1 MGRLTARRK
10 VIRVDLATGSTSRSE
25 TAAVEEPLELRV
37 DDAVLTVTMR
47 TPGHDVELAHGLL
60 RSEGVI
66 SDPDDVIAA
75 RYCTDTE
82 TLNVLQVQLRTTA
95 KTLPVSAQRSLASY
109 GGCGLCGKSSIDAV
123 TGSAAFTRQAI
134 VSEPATTFDVQRV
147 AELPQLLRAGQPVFD
162 RTGGTHAAGLFGRS
176 GDAIVIR
183 EDIGRHNAVDKV
195 TGWALMNRQ
204 ATDETILMVS
214 SRASFE
220 IVQKAAMAGIPVL
233 ACVSAPSSLAIDAA
247 AEFGMT
253 LVAFVRGTR
262 MTVCTHPERLG
273 LTFGA

>member
-95 KTLPVSAQRSLASY
+95 RRCRCPPSAVWRRTAGAVFAANQAS
-109 GGCGLCGKSSIDAV
+109 
-123 TGSAAFTRQAI
+123 T
-134 VSEPATTFDVQRV
+134 P
-147 AELPQLLRAGQPVFD
+147 
-162 RTGGTHAAGLFGRS
+162 
-176 GDAIVIR
+176 
-183 EDIGRHNAVDKV
+183 
-195 TGWALMNRQ
+195 
-204 ATDETILMVS
+204 
-214 SRASFE
+214 
-220 IVQKAAMAGIPVL
+220 
-233 ACVSAPSSLAIDAA
+233 
-247 AEFGMT
+247 
-253 LVAFVRGTR
+253 
-262 MTVCTHPERLG
+262 
-273 LTFGA
+273 

>member
-1 MGRLTARRK
+1 M
-10 VIRVDLATGSTSRSE
+10 
-25 TAAVEEPLELRV
+25 
-37 DDAVLTVTMR
+37 
-47 TPGHDVELAHGLL
+47 
-60 RSEGVI
+60 
-66 SDPDDVIAA
+66 
-75 RYCTDTE
+75 
-82 TLNVLQVQLRTTA
+82 
-95 KTLPVSAQRSLASY
+95 
-109 GGCGLCGKSSIDAV
+109 

-262 MTVCTHPERLG
+262 MTVCTHPN
-273 LTFGA
+273 AWA